1 MKHLLFIF
9 ILSFFLVGCKSP
21 EPRKPLATKSGSF
34 IKESLER
41 NKKLNKAESERI
53 ESLIASTPDKK
64 FQTSENGFWYSY
76 TTKIEEDSPTAEF
89 GNKLEFEY
97 SVSDL
102 KNNNI
107 YTEEQLGLQTYYMD
121 KEELFQGLRE
131 GLKLM
136 KAGEEVTFIFPSQ
149 KAFGYYGDG
158 NKIGTN
164 VPLIVNV
171 NLKTITQNND

>member
-1 MKHLLFIF
+1 
-9 ILSFFLVGCKSP
+9 
-21 EPRKPLATKSGSF
+21 
-34 IKESLER
+34 
-41 NKKLNKAESERI
+41 
-53 ESLIASTPDKK
+53 
-64 FQTSENGFWYSY
+64 
-76 TTKIEEDSPTAEF
+76 
-89 GNKLEFEY
+89 
-97 SVSDL
+97 
-102 KNNNI
+102 
-107 YTEEQLGLQTYYMD
+107 MD